1 MLRVKL
7 IKNTPRPL
15 LVFYL
20 LVIYVFLQF
29 SWWSY
34 LLIDLNAE
42 NLKLRSSI
50 NTEQNKM
57 FDEQLRKKQLMIFGE
72 GAVFIALLTLG
83 IIQTRKS
90 FKRETEATRLQKNFL
105 LSVTHELKSPIAAVR
120 LFLETLNRRTLE
132 PAKQKEIVERGIAE
146 TVRLD
151 QLVGNILMAA
161 QFENSA
167 FKLHPA
173 RINLSDLC
181 IEFAAQFNARYAAP
195 RLKTTIQNGIVAMAD
210 TQAMQ
215 SILLNICENAIKYSA
230 EDEEIH
236 LLLSNSEDKI
246 ALRISDTGIGIA
258 PEERK
263 HIFNKFYRSGNEE
276 IRNTKGTGLGLY
288 IVAHLCRM
296 QEIQISVSDNRPK
309 GSIFELRLNT

>member
-1 MLRVKL
+1 MLRVNL

-42 NLKLRSSI
+42 NLKLRSSL

-161 QFENSA
+161 QLENSA
-167 FKLHPA
+167 FKLHPT
-173 RINLSDLC
+173 RINLSELC

-309 GSIFELRLNT
+309 GSIFELHLNA

>member
-1 MLRVKL
+1 MLRVNL

-42 NLKLRSSI
+42 NLKLRSSL

-161 QFENSA
+161 QLENSA
-167 FKLHPA
+167 FKLHPT
-173 RINLSDLC
+173 RINLSELC

-195 RLKTTIQNGIVAMAD
+195 RLKTTMQNGIVAMAD

-230 EDEEIH
+230 ADEEIH

-309 GSIFELRLNT
+309 GSIFELHLNA

>member
-1 MLRVKL
+1 
-7 IKNTPRPL
+7 
-15 LVFYL
+15 
-20 LVIYVFLQF
+20 
-29 SWWSY
+29 
-34 LLIDLNAE
+34 
-42 NLKLRSSI
+42 
-50 NTEQNKM
+50 M

-161 QFENSA
+161 QLENSA

-181 IEFAAQFNARYAAP
+181 NEFAAQFNARYAAP

-215 SILLNICENAIKYSA
+215 SILLNICENAIKYST

-309 GSIFELRLNT
+309 GSIFELHLNA